1 MTQIFIMDSEQNQK
15 KMEEKNTEL
24 LSSDQTQPL
33 LENENSVAAV
43 EEASTVT
50 AAIKQDSLT
59 MKKIELDS
67 PSSKSIVGDQAPL
80 LSKAQKFPLSHEF
93 EPSPSSDGEKK
104 VDSFTVQ
111 GSATVSSEALKE
123 MEAKYAAFLRH
134 DIYGTMGRGPLPLKE
149 KALLLFGLIILLP
162 IRMVSGFIILLTY
175 YLICRLCTL
184 FSAPNREDDQEDYAH
199 MSGVRRTIIVLSG
212 RFLSRALF
220 FTLGFYWITETR
232 RIPDPATQSQ
242 DGLCAKEVRE
252 NEGEAEDSSY
262 QPGAI
267 VSNHI
272 SYLDILYHMSASF
285 PSFVAKRSVAR
296 LPLVGLI
303 SKCLGCVYVQRESK
317 SSDFKGVSGVVT
329 ERLEAAHHSKLAPMM
344 MLFPEGTTTNGDF
357 LLPFKTGAFLA
368 RTPVLPVILRYPY
381 QRFSPAWDTISGVRH
396 VVLLLC
402 QFVNYLEVIRLP
414 VYCPSEKEKNDPKLY
429 ADNVRKLMALE
440 GNLTMSDIGLPEKRI
455 YHAALHGNDPSR
467 TLHQK
472 TD

>member
-455 YHAALHGNDPSR
+455 YHAALHD
-467 TLHQK
+467 
-472 TD
+472 

>member
-43 EEASTVT
+43 EEVSTVT

-344 MLFPEGTTTNGDF
+344 LLFPEGTTTNGDF

-455 YHAALHGNDPSR
+455 YHAALHD
-467 TLHQK
+467 
-472 TD
+472 

>member
-1 MTQIFIMDSEQNQK
+1 MTQIFIMDSEQNQT

-33 LENENSVAAV
+33 LENENSVASV
-43 EEASTVT
+43 EEAYT
-50 AAIKQDSLT
+50 ATAVIKQESLT
-59 MKKIELDS
+59 LKNLELDS

-93 EPSPSSDGEKK
+93 EPSPSSDGERK
-104 VDSFTVQ
+104 VDSFNVQ
-111 GSATVSSEALKE
+111 GSAPVSPEALKE
-123 MEAKYAAFLRH
+123 MEAKYAAYVRH
-134 DIYGTMGRGPLPLKE
+134 DIYGTMGKGPLPLKE
-149 KALLLFGLIILLP
+149 KAILLIALITLLP
-162 IRMVSGFIILLTY
+162 IRLVLGFIILLTY
-175 YLICRLCTL
+175 YIICKLCTL
-184 FSAPNREDDQEDYAH
+184 FSTPNREDDQEDYAH
-199 MSGVRRTIIVLSG
+199 MSGIRRAIIVASG
-212 RFLSRALF
+212 RFLSRSLL
-220 FTLGFYWITETR
+220 FTLGFYWIKETS
-232 RIPDPATQSQ
+232 RIPDPAIHSQ
-242 DGLCAKEVRE
+242 DGLCVKRVRE
-252 NEGEAEDSSY
+252 NEGDAVDSSY

-296 LPLVGLI
+296 LPLVGLM

-317 SSDFKGVSGVVT
+317 SSNFKGVSGVVT
-329 ERLEAAHHSKLAPMM
+329 ERLQAAHHSKLAPMM
-344 MLFPEGTTTNGDF
+344 LLFPEGTTTNGDF

-368 RTPVLPVILRYPY
+368 RTPVLPVILKYPY

-402 QFVNYLEVIRLP
+402 QFVNYLEVTRLP
-414 VYCPSEKEKNDPKLY
+414 IYCPSEKEKNDAKLY
-429 ADNVRKLMALE
+429 ANNVRKLMAVE

>member
-67 PSSKSIVGDQAPL
+67 PSSKFIVGDQAPL
-80 LSKAQKFPLSHEF
+80 LSKSQKFPLSHEF

-414 VYCPSEKEKNDPKLY
+414 VYCPSEEEKNDPKLY
-429 ADNVRKLMALE
+429 ANNVRKLMALE

-455 YHAALHGNDPSR
+455 YHAALHGCFPDNKSVVEG
-467 TLHQK
+467 
-472 TD
+472 

>member
-344 MLFPEGTTTNGDF
+344 LLFPEGTTTNGDF

-455 YHAALHGNDPSR
+455 YHAALHGCFPDNKSVVEG
-467 TLHQK
+467 
-472 TD
+472 

>member
-1 MTQIFIMDSEQNQK
+1 MDSEQNQK

-344 MLFPEGTTTNGDF
+344 LLFPEGTTTNGDF

-455 YHAALHGNDPSR
+455 YHAALHGCFPDNKSVVEG
-467 TLHQK
+467 
-472 TD
+472 

>member
-344 MLFPEGTTTNGDF
+344 LLFPEGTTTNGDF

-455 YHAALHGNDPSR
+455 YHAALHD
-467 TLHQK
+467 
-472 TD
+472 

>member
-455 YHAALHGNDPSR
+455 YHAALHGCFPDNKSVVEG
-467 TLHQK
+467 
-472 TD
+472 

>member
-1 MTQIFIMDSEQNQK
+1 MTQIFLMDSEQNQK

-33 LENENSVAAV
+33 LENQNLVAAA
-43 EEASTVT
+43 EEASTAT
-50 AAIKQDSLT
+50 AAIKEESLT
-59 MKKIELDS
+59 LKEVELDS

-93 EPSPSSDGEKK
+93 EPSPSSEGERK

-111 GSATVSSEALKE
+111 GSGAVSSEALKE
-123 MEAKYAAFLRH
+123 MEAKYAAFVRH
-134 DIYGTMGRGPLPLKE
+134 DIYGTMGRGPIPLKE
-149 KALLLFGLIILLP
+149 KALLLFALIIVLP
-162 IRMVSGFIILLTY
+162 IRLVTGFIVLLTY

-184 FSAPNREDDQEDYAH
+184 FSAPNRENDQEDYSH

-212 RFLSRALF
+212 RFLSRALLF
-220 FTLGFYWITETR
+220 CLGFYWIKETR

-242 DGLCAKEVRE
+242 SGCCE
-252 NEGEAEDSSY
+252 NEGDAVDSSH

-267 VSNHI
+267 VSNHV
-272 SYLDILYHMSASF
+272 SHLDILYHMSASF

-329 ERLEAAHHSKLAPMM
+329 ERLQAAHHSKHAPMM
-344 MLFPEGTTTNGDF
+344 MLFPEGTTTNGDY

-368 RTPVLPVILRYPY
+368 RTPVMPVILRYPY

-402 QFVNYLEVIRLP
+402 QFVNHLEVIRLP
-414 VYCPSEKEKNDPKLY
+414 VYCPSEKEMNNPKLY
-429 ADNVRKLMALE
+429 ANNVRKLMALE

-455 YHAALHGNDPSR
+455 YHSALHGRFPDNKSVVEG
-467 TLHQK
+467 
-472 TD
+472 

>member
-1 MTQIFIMDSEQNQK
+1 MDSEQNQK

-134 DIYGTMGRGPLPLKE
+134 DIYGTMGRGPLPWKE

-344 MLFPEGTTTNGDF
+344 LLFPEGTTTNGDF

-455 YHAALHGNDPSR
+455 YHAALHGCFPDNKSVVEG
-467 TLHQK
+467 
-472 TD
+472 

>member
-175 YLICRLCTL
+175 YIICRLCTL

-344 MLFPEGTTTNGDF
+344 LLFPEGTTTNGDF

-455 YHAALHGNDPSR
+455 YHAALHD
-467 TLHQK
+467 
-472 TD
+472 